1 MSFEDFDYESFP
13 EDWHRY
19 FLTGSYDSTVRL
31 YNDKQE
37 LLQTVSGHSAPVS
50 SIGIIP
56 RASNESHQLIASASY
71 DTTARI
77 TSVPLDIQDPENPQ
91 LSKTMSSLH
100 LHTSTISSIACD
112 ASGQHLLT
120 GGWDTLIG
128 IWTTEIPESDEVDEP
143 LYGAPDGDRSKKR
156 RKVRRDVNGPVRKA
170 PQSVMKS
177 HTGRIS
183 SIAWSPLNSEPG
195 VAYSCGWDFTV
206 RGWDIEAGV
215 CTSTL
220 VI

>member
-1 MSFEDFDYESFP
+1 VSFKDPTCESFP
-13 EDWHRY
+13 ESWYRY
-19 FLTGSYDSTVRL
+19 FLTGSYDSTVRI

-37 LLQTVSGHSAPVS
+37 LLQTIGGHSAPVS
-50 SIGIIP
+50 SVCIIP
-56 RASNESHQLIASASY
+56 QASNESQQLIASASY

-77 TSVPLDIQDPENPQ
+77 TSVPLGIQDLENPQ
-91 LSKTMSSLH
+91 PYESMSSLH

-143 LYGAPDGDRSKKR
+143 SYGAPDGDRSKKR
-156 RKVRRDVNGPVRKA
+156 RKVRRDVNAPVRKA

-183 SIAWSPLNSEPG
+183 SIAWSPLSSEPT

-206 RGWDIEAGV
+206 RGWDVEAGV